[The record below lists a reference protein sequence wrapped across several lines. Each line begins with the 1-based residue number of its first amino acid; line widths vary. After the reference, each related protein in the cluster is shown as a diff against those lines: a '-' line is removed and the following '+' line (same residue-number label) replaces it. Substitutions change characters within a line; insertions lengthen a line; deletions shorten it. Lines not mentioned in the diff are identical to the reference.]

1 MNNKNPLARPT
12 TSFRSHVFARTGLSV
27 LEFIGCLMALVGGI
41 WLGAIYL
48 GVDVRHVAYVALTSR
63 T

>member
-1 MNNKNPLARPT
+1 MNIKNSIVRPATIAR
-12 TSFRSHVFARTGLSV
+12 SQAAARCGLSV

-41 WLGAIYL
+41 WLGALIS
-48 GVDVRHVAYVALTSR
+48 GSTCKNIAYTRSTSR